1 MSIQLDLTKLYG
13 FKIVAGNDGKIAG
26 QTTSSKIGQK
36 DGVKNVPCTASKLR
50 GKLGGKLG
58 EKTGLKP

>member
-36 DGVKNVPCTASKLR
+36 DGVKNASATAS
-50 GKLGGKLG
+50 KLGGKLG
-58 EKTGLKP
+58 EKAGLKP